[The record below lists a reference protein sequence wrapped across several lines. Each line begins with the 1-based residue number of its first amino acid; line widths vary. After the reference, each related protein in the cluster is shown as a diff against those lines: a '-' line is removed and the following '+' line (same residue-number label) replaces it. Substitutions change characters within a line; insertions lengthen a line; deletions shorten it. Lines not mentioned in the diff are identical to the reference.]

1 MFDIDFEGIFDDML
15 DRMQMPRAKQAVR
28 EAFNAAPKEPGK
40 AAPRC
45 RVCGTARCSAHRPK

>member
-15 DRMQMPRAKQAVR
+15 DRMQMPRAMR